1 MVKIITFLGSG
12 SAFNPLLG
20 NTSAYFVRN
29 NKFFLIDAGETVF
42 TKLYEMK
49 LLEQYND
56 IYIIITHTHA
66 DHVGS
71 LSSIISYSYFVL
83 GKKVKIIHP
92 EKSLIKLLEMM
103 GIT

>member
-42 TKLYEMK
+42 TKLNEMK
-49 LLEQYND
+49 
-56 IYIIITHTHA
+56 
-66 DHVGS
+66 
-71 LSSIISYSYFVL
+71 
-83 GKKVKIIHP
+83 
-92 EKSLIKLLEMM
+92 
-103 GIT
+103 